1 MVYGYTQDL
10 QLLAFFRT
18 SKSALSDFSQM
29 ENFKPTQLLFNILA
43 VKRTGIA
50 DEVSRRGIASVEGEL
65 ED

>member
-1 MVYGYTQDL
+1 MYGYTQDL
-10 QLLAFFRT
+10 LLLAFIRT
-18 SKSALSDFSQM
+18 SKSVLSDFSQM

-50 DEVSRRGIASVEGEL
+50 DEVSQRGTASVEGEL